1 MTAPI
6 RRLVRAAV
14 LAATLPVLPA
24 AAAPEGWQPL
34 LDPAGLAAILER
46 APEVRVLRVT
56 GDHAAG
62 HIPGALPTA
71 YGDWRGPQENPGQ
84 LPDAAHLADLV
95 RSLGIAADTPVVVV
109 HQGAN
114 PTDMGAATR
123 VYWTLKSLGVQDIA
137 VLNGGFT
144 AWATAGLPVETGGER
159 VAPSDWQPE
168 WSDAWRVTTA
178 EVEQLV
184 AEGSARLI
192 DARPRGFFEG
202 ALWSIARPGTIR
214 GARHLTHEDWFGG
227 NALKPEAELRAM
239 AAERV
244 PAEGAPLTVSFCNTG
259 HWASINWFVL
269 SEVAGVPNTRMYAES
284 MAEWT
289 MQDRPLDNAPTRL
302 QIYWQQTRDWVTGL
316 L

>member
-1 MTAPI
+1 MTAPV
-6 RRLVRAAV
+6 RRLVRAAA
-14 LAATLPVLPA
+14 LAAALPALPA

-34 LDPAGLAAILER
+34 LDPAGLAAILEH
-46 APEVRVLRVT
+46 APQVRVLRVT
-56 GDHAAG
+56 GEHAAG
-62 HIPGALPTA
+62 HIPGAVPTA

-84 LPDAAHLADLV
+84 LPDIAHLTALV
-95 RSLGIAADTPVVVV
+95 QSLGIEADTPVVVV
-109 HQGAN
+109 HQGAS

-123 VYWTLKSLGVQDIA
+123 VYWTLKSLGVADPA
-137 VLNGGFT
+137 VLNGGFA
-144 AWATAGLPVETGGER
+144 AWAAAGLPVETGP
-159 VAPSDWQPE
+159 VSAAASDWQPE

-178 EVEQLV
+178 EVERLV

-202 ALWSIARPGTIR
+202 TLWSIARPGTIR
-214 GARHLTHEDWFGG
+214 GARHLTHEAWFEG
-227 NALKPEAELRAM
+227 NRLKPVAELRAI
-239 AAERV
+239 AAARL

-259 HWASINWFVL
+259 HWASINWFVM

-289 MQDRPLDNAPTRL
+289 MQDRPLDNAPSRL
-302 QIYWQQTRDWVTGL
+302 QIYWNQTRDWVTGL